1 MAAVYRI
8 WVGNLSRNVTVEDL
22 TATFFRFGDMPEGV
36 RLRFDI
42 KGAEAVIT

>member
-8 WVGNLSRNVTVEDL
+8 WVGDLSRSMTVDDL
-22 TATFFRFGDMPEGV
+22 TATFMRFGDMPEGV